1 MPYTYTQLHVHYVF
15 AVKGRQKLI
24 QENIRIALE
33 KYITGIIQEYRR
45 KLLAIYCMPDHSHV
59 FLGLQPNQSVSDLAR
74 LMKTNSSKWL
84 NSQKKLRIKFSWQ
97 KGFGAFSYAKSQK
110 DQVIRYILNQPLH
123 HQKKTFQEEYLDFL
137 RKFEVDYD
145 EKYVF

>member
-1 MPYTYTQLHVHYVF
+1 MPNTYTQLHVHYVF

-24 QENIRIALE
+24 KENIRIPLE
-33 KYITGIIQEYRR
+33 KYMTGIIQKYGH
-45 KLLAIYCMPDHSHV
+45 KLLAIYCMPDHCHV

-97 KGFGAFSYAKSQK
+97 EGFGAFSYAKSQK
-110 DQVIRYILNQPLH
+110 DQVIRYILNQPFH